1 MYMTQIALAKEMGVS
16 RQYVNGIL
24 ASKYHTQ
31 AQRTKVVTA
40 LESFARSRGLKL
52 SDLWCPEP
60 HAQNAQIL
68 RFKGGLTNLFIEE
81 VNIPMFDK
89 IPDFINPD
97 YVAEKTYEERYAE
110 EEESMFEEPWA
121 VYDPD

>member
-1 MYMTQIALAKEMGVS
+1 MINALPEWNGKVVGVMHRMYMTQIALAKEMGVS

-60 HAQNAQIL
+60 HA
-68 RFKGGLTNLFIEE
+68 
-81 VNIPMFDK
+81 
-89 IPDFINPD
+89 
-97 YVAEKTYEERYAE
+97 
-110 EEESMFEEPWA
+110 
-121 VYDPD
+121 